1 MWQRAWR
8 TRAPSACSPEPAPQA
23 RPGTAP
29 GTTARRWWPGPAT
42 ERGRQGVSSGSPCCC
57 SDGTAA
63 LRAASQGVDPPPKC
77 PSVPPP
83 PQGSPA
89 GPAAARACMFRRKI
103 IEIPAIY
110 IYPAPSMRLVVS
122 SLALCGVSSA
132 YQATTARPGAL
143 ANQVTMMAKSKARP
157 RSLTQPAAAPRLP
170 GLRPSCSHRAA
181 LVHRSRRCSMRLMGS
196 RATLERRTASIRSAC
211 PTPST
216 WCASAPP
223 AQRTRDA
230 ILGVSAVHC
239 ALCRGSWVVPPVRPT
254 RGDRSIGLHPP
265 IPEAV
270 PRCRGGGG
278 VGRPSCDRACAAS
291 TGSYGA

>member
-1 MWQRAWR
+1 
-8 TRAPSACSPEPAPQA
+8 
-23 RPGTAP
+23 
-29 GTTARRWWPGPAT
+29 
-42 ERGRQGVSSGSPCCC
+42 
-57 SDGTAA
+57 
-63 LRAASQGVDPPPKC
+63 
-77 PSVPPP
+77 
-83 PQGSPA
+83 
-89 GPAAARACMFRRKI
+89 
-103 IEIPAIY
+103 
-110 IYPAPSMRLVVS
+110 MRLVVS

-196 RATLERRTASIRSAC
+196 RATLERRTASTRSAC

-216 WCASAPP
+216 WCAAPHLLSLP
-223 AQRTRDA
+223 EMRCWGCLQCLCPVTR
-230 ILGVSAVHC
+230 C
-239 ALCRGSWVVPPVRPT
+239 WVVPPVRPT

-270 PRCRGGGG
+270 PRCKGGGG
-278 VGRPSCDRACAAS
+278 VGRSGAVAPARPPRAV
-291 TGSYGA
+291 TGRSLPIGVPCETLTRM

>member
-1 MWQRAWR
+1 
-8 TRAPSACSPEPAPQA
+8 
-23 RPGTAP
+23 
-29 GTTARRWWPGPAT
+29 
-42 ERGRQGVSSGSPCCC
+42 
-57 SDGTAA
+57 
-63 LRAASQGVDPPPKC
+63 
-77 PSVPPP
+77 
-83 PQGSPA
+83 
-89 GPAAARACMFRRKI
+89 
-103 IEIPAIY
+103 
-110 IYPAPSMRLVVS
+110 MRLVVS

-223 AQRTRDA
+223 AQLARDA

-239 ALCRGSWVVPPVRPT
+239 ALCRGRRDCARDARVVCSSP
-254 RGDRSIGLHPP
+254 
-265 IPEAV
+265 AV
-270 PRCRGGGG
+270 VERNRVTCRGVRAGAR
-278 VGRPSCDRACAAS
+278 VGAREKRPREGLVEARLGAS
-291 TGSYGA
+291 LRTCVRLTDS